1 MAKKIVGIVLIVCGL
16 FSAFL
21 GLKAMSQAPEAAE
34 KLEAAVYV
42 ADAKVYPENEGKIV
56 IVPGKIEARLPLVDE
71 ETGLELP
78 TIKASKQS
86 WYAVGVKSADTGYDW
101 SWVADGVSETLT
113 AECTVGEFKLYE
125 GMLNGLP
132 VSVDYSD
139 FEKSNLKEAG
149 LMDYYA
155 YVVTDGVYI
164 SDDKGGYTRYKDEY
178 EGAVRYKYRI
188 MPMDGELEYTFVGI
202 QKNGSLV
209 RDDSL
214 GMIASTEGILSF
226 EDVLAQNESN
236 NTAGNIFAFVTAA
249 LFIGGG
255 IVCIVVKK
263 KEEN

>member
-1 MAKKIVGIVLIVCGL
+1 MAKKIIGIVLVIIGL
-16 FSAFL
+16 FTAFL
-21 GLKAMSQAPEAAE
+21 GVKAMKQAPEAAE
-34 KLEAAVYV
+34 KLKEAVYV
-42 ADAKVYPENEGKIV
+42 ADAKIYPENEGKIV
-56 IVPGKIEARLPLVDE
+56 IVPGKIDAELPLVDK

-86 WYAVGVKSADTGYDW
+86 WYAAGVKSSGNGYDW
-101 SWVADGVSETLT
+101 SWMVDGVTRTLT
-113 AECTVGEFKLYE
+113 AECSVGEFKLYE

-139 FEKSNLKEAG
+139 FEASDLKEAG

-164 SDDKGGYTRYKDEY
+164 SDDKGGHTRYKDEY

-188 MPMDGELEYTFVGI
+188 MPVDGELEYTFVGV
-202 QKNGSLV
+202 QKNGAIA

-226 EDVLAQNESN
+226 EEVIAQYESN
-236 NTAGNIFAFVTAA
+236 NKAGNIFAFVTAA
-249 LFIGGG
+249 LFICGG

-263 KEEN
+263 KEDA